1 MVLGQRWCHVP
12 PAAAFVQMAA
22 GQIKEGY
29 QFSWKERWDHGNKPT
44 SAELLLLPHLP
55 RTFTLLWQG
64 GDKRTVKKTWGIIR
78 GMPTG
83 FSSAINTFPSPN
95 TRDKGASLAF
105 YNSSPTSSG
114 DLPVA
119 TVGPSPALQLHPA
132 PVQPPDQSL
141 GVTQEQPRQVC
152 AWFGELSQGTA
163 GWVDPCAAGEGA
175 NGSRRLGDGIGPSLL
190 PLWQAECLQPCSS
203 GTPAHV
209 TPAQAVPNTPT
220 AQLSWGNSG
229 WKENKPL
236 GTENAACSKSEP
248 AAAAATS
255 ISRGGSMQLVCARHW
270 HCCVASGEQLL
281 LLLC

>member
-1 MVLGQRWCHVP
+1 
-12 PAAAFVQMAA
+12 
-22 GQIKEGY
+22 
-29 QFSWKERWDHGNKPT
+29 
-44 SAELLLLPHLP
+44 
-55 RTFTLLWQG
+55 
-64 GDKRTVKKTWGIIR
+64 
-78 GMPTG
+78 MPTG

-203 GTPAHV
+203 QQLWDTRTRHSCIDSAQHTHGSALLGKLWLEREQTSGNRKRCLQQARASSSSPVHFQRRKHAAGMCPAL
-209 TPAQAVPNTPT
+209 A
-220 AQLSWGNSG
+220 L
-229 WKENKPL
+229 L
-236 GTENAACSKSEP
+236 
-248 AAAAATS
+248 
-255 ISRGGSMQLVCARHW
+255 RGQR
-270 HCCVASGEQLL
+270 
-281 LLLC
+281 